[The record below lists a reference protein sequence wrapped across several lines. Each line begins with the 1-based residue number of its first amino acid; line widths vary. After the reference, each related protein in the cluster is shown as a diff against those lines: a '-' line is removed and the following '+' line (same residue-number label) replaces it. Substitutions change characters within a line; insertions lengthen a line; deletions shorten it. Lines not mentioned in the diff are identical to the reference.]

1 MRNTFNKNCLLIII
15 LWCVTGCAFSS
26 FKGKYAAIATE
37 KERPSF
43 NSTYH
48 YSLGVMHTLDENLNE
63 AIKEYEEALRFDP
76 QSPFLTNE
84 LISLYIEKGEI
95 PKAILLCKNTL
106 IDNPGNINAR
116 LLLGGLYLNM
126 KDYKNAI
133 GEYEKVIEL
142 DPSNS
147 LSYLYLGTIYAENK
161 NYEKAFEI
169 FKNLINIHPDHLT
182 GNYYCAKILTE
193 MKRYKEAEESFKK
206 TLAIK
211 PLFEPALID
220 LGLLY
225 EKQKKTDR
233 TVEIYKSY
241 IDIHPTGINVRI
253 KLGEIFLREH
263 KLSEAEREF
272 KEILTI
278 DNNNREARLNLG
290 YVYLEKDQY
299 EQAIDAFLLLLK
311 GNPHDHRAR
320 YLLASTY
327 EEKKVHNQAIEEF
340 KIIPVDSEL
349 YGNAQ
354 IQIGMILKKGGKIDE
369 AIAVMK
375 RAINS
380 NRQISGLYAYLATLH
395 EENKKLLPAEET
407 LKEGLLVLPQSV
419 ELHYSLGVL
428 YEKTNRFQE
437 SIHEMESVL
446 KIDPDNAE
454 ALNFIGYTFADRGI
468 RLAEAEKMIKKALTL
483 KPGNGYMI
491 DSLGW
496 VYFRQSRLDLAIKY
510 LKEALNAVPNDAT
523 IAEHLGD
530 AYTKAGKVSEAI
542 EMYRQALRLNPGNND
557 LQKKI
562 NELIKAKM
570 P

>member
-1 MRNTFNKNCLLIII
+1 MRNTFNKKCLLIII
-15 LWCVTGCAFSS
+15 LWCVTGCAISS
-26 FKGKYAAIATE
+26 FKGNDAAVATG

-48 YSLGVMHTLDENLNE
+48 YSLGVLHILDENLNE

-76 QSPFLTNE
+76 QAQFLTNE

-95 PKAILLCKNTL
+95 PKAILLCKNIL

-147 LSYLYLGTIYAENK
+147 VSYLYLGTIYAENK

-182 GNYYCAKILTE
+182 GNYYLAKILTE
-193 MKRYKEAEESFKK
+193 MKRYEEAEESFKK

-233 TVEIYKSY
+233 TIEIYKSY

-263 KLSEAEREF
+263 KLNEAEKEF

-278 DNNNREARLNLG
+278 NNNREARLNLG
-290 YVYLEKDQY
+290 YVYLEKNQY

-340 KIIPVDSEL
+340 KMIPVDSEL

-375 RAINS
+375 RAINT
-380 NRQISGLYAYLATLH
+380 NRRISELYAYLATLY
-395 EENKKLLPAEET
+395 EDNKKLLPAEET

-419 ELHYSLGVL
+419 DLHYSLGVL
-428 YEKTNRFQE
+428 YEKTDRFQE

-454 ALNFIGYTFADRGI
+454 ALNFMGYTFADRGI
-468 RLAEAEKMIKKALTL
+468 RLAEAEKMINKALTL

-542 EMYRQALRLNPGNND
+542 EMYRRALRLNPANND

-562 NELIKAKM
+562 DELIKSKM